1 MKYISHHWKK
11 EDDGILFF
19 FQRLEEMLFH
29 YSDDIVRAPV
39 HNTRTLLIEYLKNE
53 SEVKKGTVKAYQL
66 DPILEEL
73 CSSIQ
78 TDKILHD
85 KFGEEFIV
93 EIINNIKT
101 DKGDGVR
108 YLGNKIP
115 QKTYYHWCVD
125 YLKRHAIQ
133 PTHKNEIEF
142 GVRAWVSEL
151 TSYGYSPEYIYTYL
165 REQFDTL
172 ITDPNKVLMSFL
184 ERFNLEKN
192 NYRVYLS
199 FSPTL
204 TKYKDL
210 FNTRMHVEFETDE
223 FFPKAKKSKKDFV
236 GYLQIS
242 ALDRYKAAEQAYA
255 NISIFL
261 KYYRVISN
269 RSKEL
274 VRLFCIVKNEKSDK
288 CYEVPVKSNGYRS
301 IEPEPKAD
309 IEPIVDSIIIECQGK
324 HRTTYAQLC
333 KMIDLHNSAISQHD
347 LNDGFLNLWSILEIV
362 SSSIPSESKIDKVIQ
377 GVLPILQK
385 DYFHVV
391 FENLDQDLI
400 DNLSTQDYQNL
411 IIHLT
416 SDGTTTNYISRFIF
430 LPEYEQLREEYFEKL
445 SEFPVIRQKIYTL
458 WDLRNSKSQLWS
470 LANRYAQRVKCHIYR
485 LYRVRNAIVH
495 SGESNLK
502 IQALGEHL
510 HIYDDRILSE
520 LLIKLANEKTLQTIS
535 DVLID
540 TRMSLSKIRTCFND
554 NSSITFED
562 LKILE
567 NSYFYSTPNDEEEL
581 EVH

>member
-29 YSDDIVRAPV
+29 YSDDIVRASV

-53 SEVKKGTVKAYQL
+53 SEVKKGTVKSYQL
-66 DPILEEL
+66 EPILEEL
-73 CSSIQ
+73 CGSIQ
-78 TDKILHD
+78 ADKILHD

-93 EIINNIKT
+93 EIISNIKT
-101 DKGDGVR
+101 DKGDGIR

-115 QKTYYHWCVD
+115 QKTYYHWCVE
-125 YLKRHAIQ
+125 YLKKHAVQ
-133 PTHKNEIEF
+133 HTHKNEIEF
-142 GVRAWVSEL
+142 GLRVWVSEL
-151 TSYGYSPEYIYTYL
+151 TSYGHSPEYIYTYL
-165 REQFDTL
+165 KEQFDTL
-172 ITDPNKVLMSFL
+172 IIDPNKVFIAFL
-184 ERFNLEKN
+184 ERFDLEKN
-192 NYRVYLS
+192 DYRVYLS
-199 FSPTL
+199 FSSAL
-204 TKYKDL
+204 AKHKEL
-210 FNTRMHVEFETDE
+210 FKTRMHVEFEPDE
-223 FFPKAKKSKKDFV
+223 HFSKAKKRKTDFV

-242 ALDRYKAAEQAYA
+242 SLDRYKAAEQAYT
-255 NISIFL
+255 NVSIFL

-269 RSKEL
+269 RSQEL
-274 VRLFCIVKNEKSDK
+274 VRTFCCVKNENTNNY
-288 CYEVPVKSNGYRS
+288 YEVPAKSKGYRS
-301 IEPEPKAD
+301 IEPEPKTN
-309 IEPIVDSIIIECQGK
+309 IEPIVDNIIIACQSK
-324 HRTTYAQLC
+324 PSATYRQLC
-333 KMIDLHNSAISQHD
+333 KMVDLHNSAISQHD

-362 SSSIPSESKIDKVIQ
+362 SSSMPSESKIDKVLQ

-411 IIHLT
+411 LLQLT
-416 SDGTTTNYISRFIF
+416 NNGNFTNCMSRFVF
-430 LPEYEQLREEYFEKL
+430 LPEYEQLREEYFQKL
-445 SEFPVIRQKIYTL
+445 SDFPVIRQKIYTL
-458 WDLRNSKSQLWS
+458 WEIRNSKSQIWS
-470 LANRYAQRVKCHIYR
+470 LANRYAQRVKWHIYR

-495 SGESNLK
+495 SGESNPK

-520 LLIKLANEKTLQTIS
+520 LLIKLSREKTLQTIS

-540 TRMSLSKIRTCFND
+540 TRMSLSKIKTCFND
-554 NSSITFED
+554 NSSVTLDD

-567 NSYFYSTPNDEEEL
+567 NSYFYSSPSDDAL
-581 EVH
+581 ENH